1 MNCGAETLPRYEERS
16 AASSYLP
23 EAFATD
29 PDRLARRYNGLTL
42 SLFPAEPPPERENR
56 VKTTPYLLG

>member
-23 EAFATD
+23 EAFATES
-29 PDRLARRYNGLTL
+29 LRRGTGAFYPKRSLTPL
-42 SLFPAEPPPERENR
+42 P
-56 VKTTPYLLG
+56 LGGSAVITEEGDKRW